1 VVDLSRHL
9 PGPLAAR
16 LLADLGARVVK
27 VEEPRLGDPVRQAPP
42 SPDGVG
48 ALSAILL
55 SGLESVALDL
65 KLPAGQEILQHL
77 LERADV
83 LLESFRPGTLG
94 RLGFSPQ
101 VLRERYPRLV
111 VASLSGWG
119 QTGPYAQNPGHD
131 LTYQALA
138 GTLAST
144 GGAMPAVPLADLT
157 GAWAVASSILAA
169 LFEREKAGTVRHL
182 DASLYDVAVHSNLLG
197 WSAEAGRPWQVGQ
210 PLPLSGALPC
220 YNLYRTADQGWLAVA
235 PLERH
240 FWERFCRLV
249 GREDLKGK
257 PYSVSR
263 KVRNEVADIVRGKTR
278 EEWVQ
283 LLAGQ
288 DLPIEPLLSA
298 EEARRHPQA
307 EERGVLLQGEDG
319 LSRLAF
325 PVRFDDGRPQ
335 TEGRVPEVG
344 EDTRAWLDELGLGRK
359 GHRGRDGVG
368 RKFSWQRLLLRWVRR

>member
-1 VVDLSRHL
+1 MVDLSRHL

-27 VEEPRLGDPVRQAPP
+27 VEEPRLGDPVRRALPARE
-42 SPDGVG
+42 GVG
-48 ALSAILL
+48 ALAAILL
-55 SGLESVALDL
+55 SGVESVALDL
-65 KLPAGQEILQHL
+65 KLAAGQEILRHL

-83 LLESFRPGTLG
+83 LLESFRPGTLE

-101 VLRERYPRLV
+101 FLRDRFPRLV
-111 VASLSGWG
+111 LCSVSGWG
-119 QTGPYAQNPGHD
+119 QTGPYAPNAGHD

-144 GGAMPAVPLADLT
+144 TAMPAVPVADLT
-157 GAWAVASSILAA
+157 GAWGAVSAILAA
-169 LFEREKAGTVRHL
+169 LYERERTGAGRHL
-182 DASLYDVAVHSNLLG
+182 DVGLYDAAVHSNLLG
-197 WSAEAGRPWQVGQ
+197 WAAEAGGARPVGR

-220 YNLYRTADQGWLAVA
+220 YNLYRTSDGGWLAVA
-235 PLERH
+235 ALESH

-249 GREDLKGK
+249 GREDLKGRLYTTS
-257 PYSVSR
+257 PR
-263 KVRNEVADIVRGKTR
+263 VRREVADIVRGKSR
-278 EEWVQ
+278 EEWVR

-307 EERGVLLQGEDG
+307 LDRALLSQGEDA
-319 LSRLAF
+319 LPRLGF

-335 TEGRVPEVG
+335 GAGQVPGVG
-344 EDTRAWLDELGLGRK
+344 DDTNSVLAELGLARK
-359 GHRGRDGVG
+359 GRRGRDGVG
-368 RKFSWQRLLLRWVRR
+368 RRFSWRRLLLRWVRR